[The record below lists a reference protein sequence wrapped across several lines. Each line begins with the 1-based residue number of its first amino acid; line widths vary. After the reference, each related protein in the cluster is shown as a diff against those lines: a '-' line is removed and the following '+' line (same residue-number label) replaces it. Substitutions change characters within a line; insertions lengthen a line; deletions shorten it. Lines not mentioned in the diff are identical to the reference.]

1 MNDQKFRK
9 TLEAIR
15 SSSNR
20 DDLATATRTNLKLLL
35 AHPSDQKLLESLLAQ
50 ADTITSRLPAG
61 EQPAEIRQA
70 AVRCTVLLESA
81 KKAGAGKPVPRNRR
95 MLILAL
101 AATAVAA
108 LYAVLLLGQPR

>member
-1 MNDQKFRK
+1 
-9 TLEAIR
+9 
-15 SSSNR
+15 
-20 DDLATATRTNLKLLL
+20 
-35 AHPSDQKLLESLLAQ
+35 
-50 ADTITSRLPAG
+50 
-61 EQPAEIRQA
+61 
-70 AVRCTVLLESA
+70 LESA